1 MVNYINLIIN
11 YFKKNKNIEYFIK
24 FCVVGFFSALV
35 DFSFYLL
42 FTRIFFINYLFSAA
56 IAFIIACTFNF
67 YYNRLWTFRIDYG
80 NKKDQYLRFLLV
92 STIGLFFTELILYI
106 LVEKF
111 LWYDIFAKI
120 IAIIIVTNLNFI
132 LKKNWAFKKKIK
144 QFKIKEYKH
153 SLDISV
159 IIPVY
164 NEEKVIENTILEIK
178 NYLSNNFDTYEI
190 IIVDDKSI
198 DNTLGVLNNIKNI
211 KILRNLR
218 NHGKGYTVSKGVKN
232 AKGFLILFMDADNST
247 SIKELDNFIKY
258 KNDYDLLIASR
269 GLINSKINIKQ
280 SIKKRT
286 LGKLGNL
293 MIRIIIFS
301 RVHDTQC
308 GFKLFNNKVKYL
320 FEKLTIEDWGFDFEL
335 IFLARKYSFNIK
347 ELPVEWNNNF
357 DSKVKW
363 TDYLKTFTQVFK
375 VRYNNL
381 INKYK

>member
-1 MVNYINLIIN
+1 
-11 YFKKNKNIEYFIK
+11 
-24 FCVVGFFSALV
+24 
-35 DFSFYLL
+35 
-42 FTRIFFINYLFSAA
+42 
-56 IAFIIACTFNF
+56 
-67 YYNRLWTFRIDYG
+67 
-80 NKKDQYLRFLLV
+80 KDQYLRFLLV

-375 VRYNNL
+375 VR
-381 INKYK
+381 